1 MTPAYELCLLLSCSL
16 GNIKVVDAL
25 KDVGIILLPMLLLLL
40 VVILFPELVL
50 FLPRLITP
58 QFL

>member
-1 MTPAYELCLLLSCSL
+1 VIRVTPAYELCLLISCSL
-16 GNIKVVDAL
+16 GNIKAVDAL
-25 KDVGIILLPMLLLLL
+25 KDVGIMLLLLL

-58 QFL
+58 PFL